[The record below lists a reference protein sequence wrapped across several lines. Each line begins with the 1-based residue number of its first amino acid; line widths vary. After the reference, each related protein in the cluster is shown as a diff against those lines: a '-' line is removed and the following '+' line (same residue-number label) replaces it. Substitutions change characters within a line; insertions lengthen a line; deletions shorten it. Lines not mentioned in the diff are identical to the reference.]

1 MLAINIEDLRRS
13 AKKRLPKAVFEFVD
27 GAANDERTLAA
38 NRRDFENI
46 YFAPHMLVDVGERR
60 QAVRILGQELTSPF
74 IFGPTGLAGVFWP
87 QGDIATARATAKAGV
102 GYCLSTNSQSSIEQV
117 AAQGR
122 RDYWFQL
129 YVQRDR
135 EFVRSL
141 LDRAKAA
148 GCPVLCVTVDLA
160 IQGPRERDERNGFTV
175 PPRIT
180 FSNALDYAR
189 HIGWLWG
196 MATGPRI
203 TFANLVRSGGET
215 TKLTTLVKMI
225 GEQFDPTVT
234 WKDIDWLKSV
244 WGGRMALKG
253 ILRPD
258 DARLAVEHGA
268 DAVIVSNHGGRQ
280 LDGASSAVS
289 ALPAIVDAVE
299 GRAEV
304 LIDGGIRRGS
314 DIVKALALGARGCL
328 LGRASLYG
336 LATSG
341 EAGVMRAIE
350 ILKKEIDT
358 TLALLGQPDITKL
371 DRSAL
376 SAGTGTAFWTRSVP
390 ASAPDPR
397 AQAERSM

>member
-1 MLAINIEDLRRS
+1 MPTINIEDLRRS

-38 NRRDFENI
+38 NRRDFEQI
-46 YFAPHMLVDVGERR
+46 FFAPHMLVDVGERR
-60 QAVRILGQELTSPF
+60 QAARILGQEFSSPF
-74 IFGPTGLAGVFWP
+74 VFGPTGLAGVLWP

-102 GYCLSTNSQSSIEQV
+102 GYCLSTNSNSSIEQV

-141 LDRAKAA
+141 LDRARTA

-196 MATGPRI
+196 MASGPRI
-203 TFANLVRSGGET
+203 TFANLVRNDGEK

-253 ILRPD
+253 ILRAD
-258 DARLAVEHGA
+258 DARLAVQHGA

-280 LDGASSAVS
+280 LDGASSAVF

-336 LATSG
+336 LAASG
-341 EAGVMRAIE
+341 EAGVTRAIE
-350 ILKKEIDT
+350 ILKKEIDV
-358 TLALLGQPDITKL
+358 TLALLGRPDITKL
-371 DRSAL
+371 DRSIIT
-376 SAGTGTAFWTRSVP
+376 SGTGTAFWSSKHGAHSEGLADR
-390 ASAPDPR
+390 
-397 AQAERSM
+397 